1 MDKSLEDKPAKES
14 YEKPELRK
22 ITLAAGEV
30 AATGCKTNGGA
41 MGPTFGSCMSSM
53 CMGIGS

>member
-1 MDKSLEDKPAKES
+1 MEKPLEAKPAKEA

-30 AATGCKTNGGA
+30 AAAGCKSMGA
-41 MGPTFGSCMSSM
+41 MGPTGSSCSASM
-53 CMGIGS
+53 CMAIGS

>member
-1 MDKSLEDKPAKES
+1 MEKRFEAKPVKEA

-30 AATGCKTNGGA
+30 AAAGCKTTGGA
-41 MGPTFGSCMSSM
+41 MGPTFGSCQSSM
-53 CMGIGS
+53 CMAIGS

>member
-1 MDKSLEDKPAKES
+1 MDKPFEDKPAKEA

-30 AATGCKTNGGA
+30 AAAGCKTTGGS
-41 MGPTFGSCMSSM
+41 MGPTVGSCQSRM
-53 CMGIGS
+53 CMAIGS